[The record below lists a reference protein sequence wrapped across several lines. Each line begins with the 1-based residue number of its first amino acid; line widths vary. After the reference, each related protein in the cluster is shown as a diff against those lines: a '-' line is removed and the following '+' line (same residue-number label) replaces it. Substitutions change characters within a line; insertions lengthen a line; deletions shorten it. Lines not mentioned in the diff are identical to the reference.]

1 MKSLFPSHFANDP
14 NRLSKLWVDCIFVF
28 DTNVLTGLYKYSD
41 ETRDALYKVIESLG
55 DRLWIPYQ
63 VMFEYLDNRAKIVHD
78 QSKLYESAI
87 SKLVELKS
95 EIEIPNRAPF
105 VSKDIYDD
113 FCQSA
118 ERVLNDLKNRRDL
131 HSSRITEDEVKL
143 RLAELL
149 EGKVGSAYSAE
160 ALSALVVEG
169 ERRYAQHIPPGF
181 EDRDK
186 HKGSP
191 LVKEI
196 NKRYGDLIFW
206 KQILDKA
213 KDSSSSVILVTGERK
228 EDWWSVCGGKTIG
241 PLPELMEEF
250 ASVTGKEFYIYTTHN
265 FLNFAN
271 DYLQQDTPT
280 AAVDEVRDAFV
291 SDKEVTGREL
301 DQEEFLLEGV
311 SEVDDVESSSPN
323 KFGVGYYQRM
333 ETSLSETLEHLE
345 VVISNMREKVAEA
358 VRVSSPSV
366 VQIQKDHL
374 ANLLS
379 RRKTLRMK
387 RRYCLRKI
395 SQILDDDLAGY
406 SL

>member
-1 MKSLFPSHFANDP
+1 MKSLFPSHFANEP

-143 RLAELL
+143 RLSELL

-160 ALSALVVEG
+160 ALSALVIEG
-169 ERRYAQHIPPGF
+169 ERRYAQHIPPW
-181 EDRDK
+181 
-186 HKGSP
+186 
-191 LVKEI
+191 I
-196 NKRYGDLIFW
+196 
-206 KQILDKA
+206 
-213 KDSSSSVILVTGERK
+213 
-228 EDWWSVCGGKTIG
+228 
-241 PLPELMEEF
+241 
-250 ASVTGKEFYIYTTHN
+250 
-265 FLNFAN
+265 
-271 DYLQQDTPT
+271 
-280 AAVDEVRDAFV
+280 
-291 SDKEVTGREL
+291 
-301 DQEEFLLEGV
+301 
-311 SEVDDVESSSPN
+311 
-323 KFGVGYYQRM
+323 
-333 ETSLSETLEHLE
+333 
-345 VVISNMREKVAEA
+345 
-358 VRVSSPSV
+358 
-366 VQIQKDHL
+366 
-374 ANLLS
+374 
-379 RRKTLRMK
+379 
-387 RRYCLRKI
+387 
-395 SQILDDDLAGY
+395 
-406 SL
+406 